1 MTDLLGL
8 TVQEAQAALASLKG
22 DKPSRILETSGYKA
36 SEDMAQH
43 TDVRIVGVRETGTE
57 ILLITAKF

>member
-8 TVQEAQAALASLKG
+8 TVQEAQAVLASARDERTL
-22 DKPSRILETSGYKA
+22 RITETGGYKA
-36 SEDMAQH
+36 SENMDLH
-43 TDVRIVGVRETGTE
+43 TDVRVVGVRDSETE

>member
-8 TVQEAQAALASLKG
+8 TVQEAQAVLASKG
-22 DKPSRILETSGYKA
+22 DKSSRIIETSGYKA
-36 SEDMAQH
+36 PEDLAQH

-57 ILLITAKF
+57 ILLITARF